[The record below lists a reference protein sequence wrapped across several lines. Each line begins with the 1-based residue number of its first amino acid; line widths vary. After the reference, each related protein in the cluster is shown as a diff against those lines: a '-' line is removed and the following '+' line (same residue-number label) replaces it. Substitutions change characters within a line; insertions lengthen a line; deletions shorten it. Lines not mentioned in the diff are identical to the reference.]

1 MLIYQIFSSGSFVSG
16 LLMLLAIV
24 IVGAFAIM
32 LHEVS
37 HGYAA
42 YLNGDY
48 TAKYAGRLTLNPLKH
63 FDILGTIMMLLV
75 GFGWAKPVP
84 IDSRN
89 FRSYRKGMLMTSLAG
104 VTMNLMLAIVALIGL
119 CIVTAIFGAADIVV
133 SMGGVLYYG
142 AGSSA
147 AARYAYQFFYYLCAY
162 GVTINM
168 TLFLF
173 NLIFIA
179 KLEWGVT
186 GFLLSVMLSDLCSG
200 VMVWFIARHG
210 RYFSFR
216 YLDKELL
223 RVMLRFSLPL
233 IPTAIM
239 WLITGFSD
247 RLFIRHMLSDTAAGV
262 YGAAA
267 KLPNL
272 ISMVSTIFFQA
283 WNMSAISENDSAGRS
298 KFYSQVYDAYIS
310 ILFVAGAGIIAFVKP
325 LSALIINT
333 DKDAAY
339 ESAYLFTPMLVVAVL
354 LMCFNQFLSSIYTVS
369 RHTQNSFWTSLVA
382 AVLNLLLNALLIP
395 KFGVHGAIAATF
407 VSYFICYLIRIVDTQ
422 QYISFRIAHGRF
434 LINLLILFAMCEV
447 ILHVK
452 AMTAL
457 WLGLGLVIITLL
469 NLRAILL
476 TARKV
481 LRRN

>member
-1 MLIYQIFSSGSFVSG
+1 MQGYIYMNKYKTLALNTVVFAIGNFGSKLLSFFLNYLYTGHMSSGVFNTKEILELCANFLIPVVSFSITDAVIRYG
-16 LLMLLAIV
+16 LDKNYDNRAVFSNAVTLLLC
-24 IVGAFAIM
+24 GLGGF
-32 LHEVS
+32 LLLS
-37 HGYAA
+37 PLLRLY
-42 YLNGDY
+42 GDIRPY
-48 TAKYAGRLTLNPLKH
+48 WL
-63 FDILGTIMMLLV
+63 LLV
-75 GFGWAKPVP
+75 GYICV
-84 IDSRN
+84 SC
-89 FRSYRKGMLMTSLAG
+89 FRQLSTQFARARGFVKLY
-104 VTMNLMLAIVALIGL
+104 
-119 CIVTAIFGAADIVV
+119 AADGIFCT
-133 SMGGVLYYG
+133 L
-142 AGSSA
+142 
-147 AARYAYQFFYYLCAY
+147 L
-162 GVTINM
+162 
-168 TLFLF
+168 LFLF

>member
-133 SMGGVLYYG
+133 SMVGVLYYG

-173 NLIFIA
+173 NLIPIYPLDGFRVVETLA
-179 KLEWGVT
+179 KPDNAYVRFNYRYGN
-186 GFLLSVMLSDLCSG
+186 FLLIG
-200 VMVWFIARHG
+200 VILIFTIFGYIAR
-210 RYFSFR
+210 Y
-216 YLDKELL
+216 
-223 RVMLRFSLPL
+223 
-233 IPTAIM
+233 I
-239 WLITGFSD
+239 
-247 RLFIRHMLSDTAAGV
+247 GV
-262 YGAAA
+262 DLNVFGQYQG
-267 KLPNL
+267 
-272 ISMVSTIFFQA
+272 
-283 WNMSAISENDSAGRS
+283 
-298 KFYSQVYDAYIS
+298 
-310 ILFVAGAGIIAFVKP
+310 LFVDLMDIIQRGI
-325 LSALIINT
+325 
-333 DKDAAY
+333 
-339 ESAYLFTPMLVVAVL
+339 
-354 LMCFNQFLSSIYTVS
+354 
-369 RHTQNSFWTSLVA
+369 
-382 AVLNLLLNALLIP
+382 
-395 KFGVHGAIAATF
+395 
-407 VSYFICYLIRIVDTQ
+407 
-422 QYISFRIAHGRF
+422 
-434 LINLLILFAMCEV
+434 
-447 ILHVK
+447 
-452 AMTAL
+452 
-457 WLGLGLVIITLL
+457 LGGM
-469 NLRAILL
+469 
-476 TARKV
+476 
-481 LRRN
+481 